1 MVRITQDDAK
11 GFKALIESV
20 STIMST
26 DPSVLQI
33 IEEETAPF
41 FRDEKS
47 VEDVCRIIQERTYE
61 IVHGR

>member
-1 MVRITQDDAK
+1 MVRISQDDAK
-11 GFKALIESV
+11 GFKSLIESV

-33 IEEETAPF
+33 IEEEAAPY
-41 FRDEKS
+41 FRGEKS
-47 VEDVCRIIQERTYE
+47 VEDVCRIVQDRTYA